1 MRGAMPTPLA
11 HLQQSFRNI
20 FPEGVD
26 PTIAAAVHGKQLPST
41 SNKQGYNSVYPQ
53 YGDEEE
59 DDADE
64 EEEGSSEHL
73 NPVIWGEMP
82 ESVLHLIFSRL
93 PIKSTIRLRSLNKH
107 WNWTDFLSNN
117 TTHQGASQFALVKK
131 KRHHNPNIPFSQQ
144 EVWLLDSRTHEWCKF
159 HIGSTSPFPR
169 SSSSSS
175 TFCSSRD
182 DDVLELRGPFA
193 TAGGL
198 LCYAKYPN
206 QAPDDSRLELLIC
219 NPMTQTWR
227 QLPPTLTLREF
238 PDLVHMAMVTTT
250 TTGAAA
256 SAKSTSSSRYC
267 ITLVGRR
274 SEASDGGGLV
284 IEVYDSGSDTWS
296 RAEKPPRL
304 FSYYQLFEG
313 EDYKGLA
320 TIDTDTNRIRRL
332 MYPPALQP
340 RSCLEPACEEGDK
353 CWIMESEGSLFM
365 CCNAARKEGI
375 WQRLEVEWCKVCAFP
390 KVLSKYERTSLFLTQ
405 EVVLLL
411 GTEPLHFAP
420 QCEDLEPHQLVMY
433 EKSSQKWS
441 VLPRI
446 SASFGDVEDILR
458 GFVFE
463 PRFDTRP

>member
-1 MRGAMPTPLA
+1 MPTPLA
-11 HLQQSFRNI
+11 HLQQNFRNI

-26 PTIAAAVHGKQLPST
+26 PTIAAAVHGNQLLPST
-41 SNKQGYNSVYPQ
+41 SNKHGYNSFYPQ
-53 YGDEEE
+53 IGDEEE
-59 DDADE
+59 E
-64 EEEGSSEHL
+64 SEHYL

-107 WNWTDFLSNN
+107 WNCTDFLSNN
-117 TTHQGASQFALVKK
+117 TTHQQGASQFALVKK
-131 KRHHNPNIPFSQQ
+131 KRHHNPGKNPFSQQ

-159 HIGSTSPFPR
+159 HIGSTSPFPSSS

-175 TFCSSRD
+175 TSTNCSRD
-182 DDVLELRGPFA
+182 DEDVLELRGPFA

-198 LCYAKYPN
+198 LCYAKDPN
-206 QAPDDSRLELLIC
+206 QAPNSRLELLIC

-227 QLPPTLTLREF
+227 QLPPTLTLSEF
-238 PDLVHMAMVTTT
+238 PDLVHMAMMTPTTE
-250 TTGAAA
+250 AA
-256 SAKSTSSSRYC
+256 STSRYC

-284 IEVYDSGSDTWS
+284 IEVYDSGSDAWS
-296 RAEKPPRL
+296 QAEKPPRL
-304 FSYYQLFEG
+304 FSYYRLFEG

-340 RSCLEPACEEGDK
+340 RSCLEGVYGEGDK
-353 CWIMESEGSLFM
+353 CWIMESQGSLFM
-365 CCNAARKEGI
+365 CCNAPKKEGI

-390 KVLSKYERTSLFLTQ
+390 KVLRQYERTSLFLTE

-433 EKSSQKWS
+433 EKASHKWS

-446 SASFGDVEDILR
+446 SARFGDVEDILG

>member
-1 MRGAMPTPLA
+1 MPTPLA
-11 HLQQSFRNI
+11 HLQQNFRNI

-26 PTIAAAVHGKQLPST
+26 QTIAAVHGSQLPST
-41 SNKQGYNSVYPQ
+41 SNKQGYNSLYPQ
-53 YGDEEE
+53 YGDAEE
-59 DDADE
+59 DDANEDE
-64 EEEGSSEHL
+64 EEPEHL
-73 NPVIWGEMP
+73 NPIIWGEMP

-93 PIKSTIRLRSLNKH
+93 PIKSTIRLHSLNKH
-107 WNWTDFLSNN
+107 WNCTDFLSNN

-131 KRHHNPNIPFSQQ
+131 KRHHNPEIPFSQQ

-159 HIGSTSPFPR
+159 HIGSTRPFPR
-169 SSSSSS
+169 SSSSTTS
-175 TFCSSRD
+175 TYCSR

-193 TAGGL
+193 SAGGL
-198 LCYAKYPN
+198 LCYAKAPN
-206 QAPDDSRLELLIC
+206 QAPDSRLELLIC

-227 QLPPTLTLREF
+227 QLPPTLTLCEF
-238 PDLVHMAMVTTT
+238 PDLVHMAMMTV
-250 TTGAAA
+250 GAA
-256 SAKSTSSSRYC
+256 SAKSTSRYC
-267 ITLVGRR
+267 ITLVGR
-274 SEASDGGGLV
+274 SETSDGGLL
-284 IEVYDSGSDTWS
+284 IEVYDSGSDTWLQ
-296 RAEKPPRL
+296 AEKPPQL
-304 FSYYQLFEG
+304 FSYYHLFEG

-320 TIDTDTNRIRRL
+320 TIDTNTNRIRRL

-340 RSCLEPACEEGDK
+340 RSCLEQLCEGDQ
-353 CWIMESEGSLFM
+353 CWIMESKGSLFM
-365 CCNAARKEGI
+365 CCNAPRKEGI

-390 KVLSKYERTSLFLTQ
+390 KVLRKYEKTSLFLTE

-446 SASFGDVEDILR
+446 SASFGDVEDILG